1 MSEVL
6 NSPNGNFKK
15 ISEEMVSEVT
25 SPCEEEDDD
34 MSVPERC
41 RYCPRLMA
49 IRDDLDALE
58 NSAKCL
64 ATAAMGDKV
73 IISTDGKA
81 IDVDEVAKRLREMA
95 LEKFD
100 EWEKATKIAKEEI
113 VRSTNGCKGPLAL
126 EGSDDSHV
134 LRIVICNSP
143 EMYKSDRGKSQIG
156 ELVEVW
162 RDLKKDE
169 D

>member
-1 MSEVL
+1 MSEGL
-6 NSPNGNFKK
+6 SGSNNNF
-15 ISEEMVSEVT
+15 EEIVSWE
-25 SPCEEEDDD
+25 EEEDDD
-34 MSVPERC
+34 ISVPERC
-41 RYCPRLMA
+41 RYCPRVMA

-58 NSAKCL
+58 KSAECL

-81 IDVDEVAKRLREMA
+81 IDGDEVAECLCKMA

-100 EWEKATKIAKEEI
+100 EWEEATKIAKEEI

-134 LRIVICNSP
+134 LRVVICNSP

-156 ELVEVW
+156 EPVEVQ

>member
-1 MSEVL
+1 MYNICTMSEGL
-6 NSPNGNFKK
+6 SGSNNNF
-15 ISEEMVSEVT
+15 EEIVSW
-25 SPCEEEDDD
+25 EEKEDDD
-34 MSVPERC
+34 RSVPERC
-41 RYCPRLMA
+41 RYCPRVMA

-100 EWEKATKIAKEEI
+100 EWEEATKIAKEEI

-134 LRIVICNSP
+134 LRVVICNSP

-156 ELVEVW
+156 EPVEVQ